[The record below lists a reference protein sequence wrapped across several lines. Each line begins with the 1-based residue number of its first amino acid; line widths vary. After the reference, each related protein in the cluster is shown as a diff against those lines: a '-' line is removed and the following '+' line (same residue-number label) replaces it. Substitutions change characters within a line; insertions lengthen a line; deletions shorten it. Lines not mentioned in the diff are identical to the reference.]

1 MRIQSFIII
10 ISAFFT
16 LNLSAQISM
25 EEYKKKRKAELEQY
39 KNRVKTEFEK
49 YREKR
54 NSEFARL
61 ISQRWKAIQDYKGLK
76 PPVKPEPVKP
86 IIKDR
91 NEPKI
96 PPVKIPI
103 DKISKIPKP
112 EKRVPLNIPPGTIPY
127 DEYKNVFSSTFYGAQ
142 VTIYSD
148 REDISIKLRSID
160 EQEIGRAWN
169 ELSDGR
175 MEEVVNNFLI
185 HREEMKLNDY
195 TFAIMVGKLCYGYS
209 LVEKKRKGE
218 FYPGKAIEYGVPKGP
233 MWGILQHGG
242 SVVLE
247 NGLTVTP
254 DMVMGRERAGRKI
267 SYVTDTLYFPEIADY
282 VHDSDV
288 LFCEGMFEDALEE
301 SAREKKHMTARQAA
315 MIARDGGCSRLM
327 LQHYSPRYS
336 KDELKVLEREAKE
349 IFPATIL
356 TKDRMSF
363 EIPLKE

>member
-1 MRIQSFIII
+1 MNLEVFSLGTGGMMPLPGRFLTSMLIRRDGDLFLFDCGEGTQVSLKMLSLKWKKINAIFISHMHADHVTGLPGMLMLSSQVDRTDPLYIFGPDRLKEYVEQTRRILDMYINYEIVVI
-10 ISAFFT
+10 
-16 LNLSAQISM
+16 
-25 EEYKKKRKAELEQY
+25 
-39 KNRVKTEFEK
+39 
-49 YREKR
+49 
-54 NSEFARL
+54 
-61 ISQRWKAIQDYKGLK
+61 
-76 PPVKPEPVKP
+76 PVKEGVVME
-86 IIKDR
+86 D
-91 NEPKI
+91 E
-96 PPVKIPI
+96 
-103 DKISKIPKP
+103 
-112 EKRVPLNIPPGTIPY
+112 EFTIEAFRL
-127 DEYKNVFSSTFYGAQ
+127 DHT
-142 VTIYSD
+142 
-148 REDISIKLRSID
+148 
-160 EQEIGRAWN
+160 
-169 ELSDGR
+169 
-175 MEEVVNNFLI
+175 
-185 HREEMKLNDY
+185 
-195 TFAIMVGKLCYGYS
+195 KLCYGYS

-301 SAREKKHMTARQAA
+301 SARDKKHMTARQAA

>member
-1 MRIQSFIII
+1 MPLPGRFLTSMLIRRDGDLFLFDCGEGTQVSLKMLSLKWKKINAIFISHMHADHVTGLPGMLMLSSQVDRTDPLYIFGPDRLKEYVEQTRRILDMYINYEIVVI
-10 ISAFFT
+10 
-16 LNLSAQISM
+16 
-25 EEYKKKRKAELEQY
+25 
-39 KNRVKTEFEK
+39 
-49 YREKR
+49 
-54 NSEFARL
+54 
-61 ISQRWKAIQDYKGLK
+61 
-76 PPVKPEPVKP
+76 PVKEGVVME
-86 IIKDR
+86 D
-91 NEPKI
+91 E
-96 PPVKIPI
+96 
-103 DKISKIPKP
+103 
-112 EKRVPLNIPPGTIPY
+112 EFTIEAFRL
-127 DEYKNVFSSTFYGAQ
+127 DHT
-142 VTIYSD
+142 
-148 REDISIKLRSID
+148 
-160 EQEIGRAWN
+160 
-169 ELSDGR
+169 
-175 MEEVVNNFLI
+175 
-185 HREEMKLNDY
+185 
-195 TFAIMVGKLCYGYS
+195 KLCYGYS

>member
-1 MRIQSFIII
+1 MPLPGRFLTSMLIRRDGDLFLFDCGEGTQVSLKMLSLKWKKINAIFISHMHADHVTGLPGMLMLSSQVDRTDPLYIFGPDRLKEYVEQTRRILDMYINYEIVVI
-10 ISAFFT
+10 
-16 LNLSAQISM
+16 
-25 EEYKKKRKAELEQY
+25 
-39 KNRVKTEFEK
+39 
-49 YREKR
+49 
-54 NSEFARL
+54 
-61 ISQRWKAIQDYKGLK
+61 
-76 PPVKPEPVKP
+76 PVKEGVVME
-86 IIKDR
+86 D
-91 NEPKI
+91 E
-96 PPVKIPI
+96 
-103 DKISKIPKP
+103 
-112 EKRVPLNIPPGTIPY
+112 EFTIEAFRL
-127 DEYKNVFSSTFYGAQ
+127 DHT
-142 VTIYSD
+142 
-148 REDISIKLRSID
+148 
-160 EQEIGRAWN
+160 
-169 ELSDGR
+169 
-175 MEEVVNNFLI
+175 
-185 HREEMKLNDY
+185 
-195 TFAIMVGKLCYGYS
+195 KLCYGYS

-242 SVVLE
+242 SVVLD

>member
-1 MRIQSFIII
+1 MPLPGRFLTSMLIRRDGDLFLFDCGEGTQVSLKMLSLKWKKINAIFISHMHADHVTGLPGMLMLSSQVDRTDPLYIFGPDRLKEYVEQTRRILDMYINYEIVVI
-10 ISAFFT
+10 
-16 LNLSAQISM
+16 
-25 EEYKKKRKAELEQY
+25 
-39 KNRVKTEFEK
+39 
-49 YREKR
+49 
-54 NSEFARL
+54 
-61 ISQRWKAIQDYKGLK
+61 
-76 PPVKPEPVKP
+76 PVKEGVVME
-86 IIKDR
+86 D
-91 NEPKI
+91 E
-96 PPVKIPI
+96 
-103 DKISKIPKP
+103 
-112 EKRVPLNIPPGTIPY
+112 EFTIEAFRL
-127 DEYKNVFSSTFYGAQ
+127 DHT
-142 VTIYSD
+142 
-148 REDISIKLRSID
+148 
-160 EQEIGRAWN
+160 
-169 ELSDGR
+169 
-175 MEEVVNNFLI
+175 
-185 HREEMKLNDY
+185 
-195 TFAIMVGKLCYGYS
+195 KLCYGYS

-349 IFPATIL
+349 IVPATIL